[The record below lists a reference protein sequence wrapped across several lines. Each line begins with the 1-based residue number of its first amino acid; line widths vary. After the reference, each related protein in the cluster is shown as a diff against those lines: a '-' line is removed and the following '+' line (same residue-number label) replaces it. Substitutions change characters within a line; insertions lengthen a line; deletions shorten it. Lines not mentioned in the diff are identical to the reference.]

1 MEVEELSKHEEAR
14 IQELFD
20 RLDLDKDGKIDIK
33 DLSNAFHQLGVPQIP
48 GQAQVCRSRSRCK
61 LPKCQIWIN
70 CYMYFQQQ
78 SQIDKN
84 EKLELHAARNR
95 SCST

>member
-1 MEVEELSKHEEAR
+1 MEVEELSKHDEAR

-48 GQAQVCRSRSRCK
+48 GQAQVCRSRSRK
-61 LPKCQIWIN
+61 RTAKILRTGLDIIVTRLLSKAKSIR
-70 CYMYFQQQ
+70 M
-78 SQIDKN
+78 KN
-84 EKLELHAARNR
+84 L
-95 SCST
+95 S

>member
-1 MEVEELSKHEEAR
+1 MEVEELSKHDEAR

-48 GQAQVCRSRSRCK
+48 GQAQVCRSRSRMLTAK
-61 LPKCQIWIN
+61 I
-70 CYMYFQQQ
+70 F
-78 SQIDKN
+78 
-84 EKLELHAARNR
+84 R
-95 SCST
+95 SGRDIIVTRLFSKA